1 MRKEIAAGAFFLAM
15 LAASLLNVRYLEE
28 LTAGVSRSAG
38 LAAEAASARDWEAA
52 ERHAAEA
59 FDGWETRSGHT
70 RLVLRHSAIE
80 AAENS
85 IILMLTEVYAKDPA
99 RVRGASEAVRCVM
112 ESISDTERVRFG
124 SVF

>member
-1 MRKEIAAGAFFLAM
+1 MKKEIAAGAVFLAM
-15 LAASLLNVRYLEE
+15 LAASLLNIRYLEE
-28 LTAGVSRSAG
+28 LTAGVSRSAA
-38 LAAEAASARDWEAA
+38 LTAEAAASRDWETA
-52 ERHAAEA
+52 ERYA
-59 FDGWETRSGHT
+59 FGAFGEWKTRGAHT

-99 RVRGASEAVRCVM
+99 RVLGASEAVRCVM
-112 ESISDTERVRFG
+112 ESISDTERVRLG